1 MFLFFKFLRQ
11 SFTPELYARALQ
23 QSQRAA
29 MLAPRI
35 RSVRKEVVVG
45 VVQNPPRLKIGE
57 ADLLGEEE
65 RIHLLDE
72 LARIAAGQ
80 MPLGN
85 QPNVLVVRSAPL
97 RIASKDPGKGAGPE
111 CRPVDVIMLGRADG
125 PHINGYR
132 RRRRCRSRSNLARRA
147 LD

>member
-1 MFLFFKFLRQ
+1 
-11 SFTPELYARALQ
+11 
-23 QSQRAA
+23 

-45 VVQNPPRLKIGE
+45 VVQNPPRLGVGE
-57 ADLLGEEE
+57 TDLLGKEEG
-65 RIHLLDE
+65 IHLLDK

-85 QPNVLVVRSAPL
+85 QPNVLVVRSTPL
-97 RIASKDPGKGAGPE
+97 RIAGKNPGKGTGPE
-111 CRPVDVIMLGRADG
+111 CWPVDVVVLWRTDG